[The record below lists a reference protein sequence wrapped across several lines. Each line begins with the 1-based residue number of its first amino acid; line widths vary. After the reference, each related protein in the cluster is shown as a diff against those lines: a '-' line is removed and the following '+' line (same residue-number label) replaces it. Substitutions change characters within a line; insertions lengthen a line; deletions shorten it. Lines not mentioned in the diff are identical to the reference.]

1 MMDESLLVRQGKQWL
16 ARRSCCSMVTPA
28 AHRLH
33 RSAFTRLIHAQPKEV
48 EGWKGLRH
56 YGGGDGARWLAAEWH
71 VQLQELCSCS
81 QDLLADDAAAGCSV
95 GVVGST

>member
-56 YGGGDGARWLAAEWH
+56 YGGGDGARCRVACAATGAL
-71 VQLQELCSCS
+71 QLQPRSAS
-81 QDLLADDAAAGCSV
+81 
-95 GVVGST
+95 